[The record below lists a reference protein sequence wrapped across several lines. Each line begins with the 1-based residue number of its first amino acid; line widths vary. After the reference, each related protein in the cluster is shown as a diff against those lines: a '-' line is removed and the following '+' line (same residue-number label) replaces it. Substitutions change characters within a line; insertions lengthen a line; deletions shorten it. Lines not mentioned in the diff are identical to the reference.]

1 MTPLPNVMLP
11 FAWGGIALQIPA
23 EWETGILGKGYA
35 LLECRFQPVL
45 ELKTALIRGRFS
57 LQGHLKQ
64 LVRSG
69 RNSGRP
75 ALQPI
80 PMPSDWPSFPPD
92 AQVQA
97 FRWQSLRVRG
107 IGLLHYARNRRRATI
122 IQFYDHGDGLSSA
135 PHVLK
140 TFRDHDPGAGPSFA
154 VYDICATLPERFVLQ
169 HFQFD
174 AGCFTLNFSHAGESV
189 TLLRWSP
196 ADVMLAGCGGDL
208 ACLAEKMDV
217 LPQIPPKKAHR
228 CVDDAL
234 EWQWRSKTVRRR
246 LTAFWG
252 RASSGTVGA
261 LRIWHRPHANRILA
275 VRAEAL
281 ADQATF
287 ERICR
292 SYGIIQ
298 KEKTASIQG

>member
-1 MTPLPNVMLP
+1 MNPLPNVMLA

-35 LLECRFQPVL
+35 LLEYRFQPVL

-64 LVRSG
+64 LMRSG
-69 RNSGRP
+69 RNSGLP

-80 PMPSDWPSFPPD
+80 PMPSGWPSFPSD

-97 FRWQSLRVRG
+97 FRWQSLRVG
-107 IGLLHYARNRRRATI
+107 GVGLVHYARNCRRATL

-140 TFRDHDPGAGPSFA
+140 TFRDHVPGAGPSFA
-154 VYDICATLPERFVLQ
+154 VYDICATLPERFALK
-169 HFQFD
+169 HFQFN
-174 AGCFTLNFSHAGESV
+174 AGCFTLDFSHARESV

-196 ADVMLAGCGGDL
+196 ADVILADCGGDL
-208 ACLAEKMDV
+208 ACLAGKMDV
-217 LPQIPPKKAHR
+217 LPPIAQKEAHR
-228 CVDDAL
+228 RVDDAI
-234 EWQWRSKTVRRR
+234 EWQWRSKKDRRR
-246 LTAFWG
+246 LRPFWG
-252 RASSGTVGA
+252 QPPPDTVSA
-261 LRIWHRPHANRILA
+261 LRIWHRPNANRILA

-298 KEKTASIQG
+298 KEKTAFIPG